1 MDIITEFEEYN
12 RCGRNSL
19 CAILYT
25 NTNILSIGYNN
36 YTPHININGKKLHI
50 PSVHAEICA
59 VKQLIDSCKKNTK
72 KRIKVDMVVM
82 RKTFEEEFANS
93 KPCKHCIE
101 LLKSDNINRFINLR
115 NITYFENGKFIT
127 ESLKFIKNE
136 HITRG
141 WKHDY

>member
-1 MDIITEFEEYN
+1 MDIITEFEEFN

-25 NTNILSIGYNN
+25 NTNILSVGYNT

-59 VKQLIDSCKKNTK
+59 IKHLLDSCKKNTK
-72 KRIKVDMVVM
+72 KRIKVDMIVM
-82 RKTFEEEFANS
+82 RKTFEEQYANS

-101 LLKSDNINRFINLR
+101 FLKSDNIERFINLR
-115 NITYFENGKFIT
+115 NITYFENGTFIT
-127 ESLKFIKNE
+127 ESLKNITNS

-141 WKHDY
+141 WKRDY

>member
-59 VKQLIDSCKKNTK
+59 VKQLLDSCKKSTK

-82 RKTFEEEFANS
+82 RKTFDEEFANS

-101 LLKSDNINRFINLR
+101 LLKSENIERFVNLR

-127 ESLKFIKNE
+127 ESLKNIKNE

-141 WKHDY
+141 WKRDY

>member
-25 NTNILSIGYNN
+25 NTNILSVGYNN

-59 VKQLIDSCKKNTK
+59 VKQLLDSCKKSTK

-82 RKTFEEEFANS
+82 RKTFDEEFANS

-101 LLKSDNINRFINLR
+101 LLKSEIIGRFVNLR
-115 NITYFENGKFIT
+115 NITYFENGEFIT
-127 ESLKFIKNE
+127 ESLKNITNE

-141 WKHDY
+141 WKRDY